1 MKFARRI
8 FLHLAACA
16 VALPA
21 VSHVAKAQ
29 TYPTR
34 PVRLIVPFPP
44 GGLSDIIG
52 RLIGQSLRTRLGQPF
67 IIENRPG
74 AGSNLGTEAAARAA
88 PDGYTLLVVG
98 QPNTINTTL
107 YSRLNFDFLRDIAP
121 VVGLLQLPLVLEVNP
136 ALPVYS
142 VPQFISYAKA
152 HPAKISVASN
162 GTGTSSHLAGELF
175 KMMTGV
181 DMVHVPYRG
190 AALALPDLIGGQVQV
205 FFDNTASSIE
215 QIRAGR
221 VRALAVTTS
230 ARALVLPDLPTVA
243 EFVPGYEAS
252 TWSGIGAPKNTPREI
267 IDMLNREINAA
278 LADPNIAARLAD
290 LGGTVLGG
298 SPADF
303 GKLFGQDTAK
313 WANVI
318 RAANIK
324 PE

>member
-8 FLHLAACA
+8 FLRLAACA

-142 VPQFISYAKA
+142 VPQFITYAKA
-152 HPAKISVASN
+152 HPPRSAWPRMAQELRLTSLASY
-162 GTGTSSHLAGELF
+162 S
-175 KMMTGV
+175 
-181 DMVHVPYRG
+181 R
-190 AALALPDLIGGQVQV
+190 
-205 FFDNTASSIE
+205 
-215 QIRAGR
+215 
-221 VRALAVTTS
+221 
-230 ARALVLPDLPTVA
+230 
-243 EFVPGYEAS
+243 
-252 TWSGIGAPKNTPREI
+252 
-267 IDMLNREINAA
+267 
-278 LADPNIAARLAD
+278 
-290 LGGTVLGG
+290 
-298 SPADF
+298 
-303 GKLFGQDTAK
+303 
-313 WANVI
+313 
-318 RAANIK
+318 
-324 PE
+324 